1 MKSKILVLCVSMLGT
16 TYAAF
21 AVEQHAAVI
30 NNQHLYRKAD
40 LGSKTVG
47 RLALGEQVS
56 VTGREGVFLQVTAPR
71 GERGWTLAIGLV
83 VLDNNPRAPGL
94 LFHAAEALAEE
105 DSAQIWIA
113 ASRMFRKSASIVPD
127 GPYASEARWRA
138 AELSWRIET
147 RTIGSIN
154 PRGTVVELQ
163 RVVRSYPKTRAAAE
177 AAFLLLRINLCDY
190 WESTPGCPEA
200 EIGLITR
207 YLEDYPDSERTTE
220 LRYALAYRH
229 AALVEIYLQ
238 QGKTHFSAEKAV
250 RHKQEARQA
259 VETLLGPG
267 AVSFDASWAAR
278 AERLLWSLENNIGVF
293 SHIEVALSKF

>member
-1 MKSKILVLCVSMLGT
+1 M
-16 TYAAF
+16 
-21 AVEQHAAVI
+21 
-30 NNQHLYRKAD
+30 
-40 LGSKTVG
+40 
-47 RLALGEQVS
+47 
-56 VTGREGVFLQVTAPR
+56 P
-71 GERGWTLAIGLV
+71 
-83 VLDNNPRAPGL
+83 
-94 LFHAAEALAEE
+94 
-105 DSAQIWIA
+105 
-113 ASRMFRKSASIVPD
+113 
-127 GPYASEARWRA
+127 EARWRA

-154 PRGTVVELQ
+154 PKGTIVELQ

-267 AVSFDASWAAR
+267 VVSFDASWAAR

-293 SHIEVALSKF
+293 SQIEVALSKF